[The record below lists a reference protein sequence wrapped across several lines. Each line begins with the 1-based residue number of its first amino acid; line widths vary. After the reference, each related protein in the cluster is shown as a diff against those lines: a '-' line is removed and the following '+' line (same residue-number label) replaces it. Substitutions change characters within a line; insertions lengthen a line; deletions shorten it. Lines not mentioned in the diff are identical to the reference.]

1 MIRGPEPDGAPA
13 IPTWRLTVALGTNQ
27 LLSWGT
33 TFYLPA
39 VITGT
44 AARDLATTQAGILG
58 AFSWSL
64 LVTGICAPRVGKWIG
79 RNGGRGTLAAST
91 IVLAAGLA
99 VLAAAPDLAGWY
111 AGWTVLG
118 AGMALGLYD
127 AAFATAGTL
136 LGPAVSPV
144 ITGVTLIAGFASTV
158 GWPAGAELLRLLGWR
173 GMLLAYAGVQL
184 AVNLPLVVAMIPRG
198 PVVQAQTEVS
208 ADHSSS
214 RRERHAA
221 IAGLAGFFTI
231 RWFLTSAIATHV
243 LHLMAGLGLT
253 AREALA
259 AAMLIGPGQV
269 AGRLLEWVL
278 AGRIGVLT
286 RARLGALLF
295 PAGALVLGFGGPAS
309 ALIFAV
315 LYGMSNGILTV
326 NRGTLPMLVLG
337 PQGYAALLGWLA
349 LPVLLAQAA
358 APPLSAPLVE
368 ALAANMVLLL
378 AGGVAFGA
386 ALLLLPLRLWQPAG
400 QGRVT

>member
-1 MIRGPEPDGAPA
+1 MIRSAESHDVPA
-13 IPTWRLTVALGTNQ
+13 IPLPRLTVGLGTNQ

-39 VITGT
+39 VIAGT
-44 AARDLATTQAGILG
+44 VARELGTTQAAVLG

-64 LVTGICAPRVGKWIG
+64 LVTGTCAPRVGEWI
-79 RNGGRGTLAAST
+79 GGRGALAAST
-91 IVLAAGLA
+91 LVLATGLVA
-99 VLAAAPDLAGWY
+99 LAAAPDLAGWY
-111 AGWTVLG
+111 IGWTILG

-136 LGPAVSPV
+136 LGPAVGPV

-158 GWPAGAELLRLLGWR
+158 GWPAGAELLHVLGWR
-173 GMLLAYAGVQL
+173 GMLLAYAGAQL
-184 AVNLPLVVAMIPRG
+184 AVNLPLVLAIVPRG
-198 PVVQAQTEVS
+198 PVLQSDTGVS
-208 ADHSSS
+208 ADGS
-214 RRERHAA
+214 RTGRERRAA
-221 IAGLAGFFTI
+221 IACLAGFFAI

-243 LHLMAGLGLT
+243 LLLMAGLGLS
-253 AREALA
+253 AGEGLA

-278 AGRIGVLT
+278 AGRMGVLT
-286 RARLGALLF
+286 RARCGALLF
-295 PAGALVLGFGGPAS
+295 PAGALALGLGGPVA
-309 ALIFAV
+309 AAVFAV

-358 APPLSAPLVE
+358 APPVSAPLVG
-368 ALAANMVLLL
+368 ALPAQMVLLL

-386 ALLLLPLRLWQPAG
+386 ALLLLPLRPWQPAG
-400 QGRVT
+400 RGGVT

>member
-1 MIRGPEPDGAPA
+1 MTG
-13 IPTWRLTVALGTNQ
+13 TWRLTLALGTNQ

-44 AARDLATTQAGILG
+44 AARDLGTTQPAVLA

-79 RNGGRGTLAAST
+79 RNGGRGTLGAST
-91 IVLAAGLA
+91 VMLAAGLA
-99 VLAAAPDLAGWY
+99 VLAAAPNLAGWY

-158 GWPAGAELLRLLGWR
+158 GWPAGAELLRTLGWR

-184 AVNLPLVVAMIPRG
+184 AVNFPLVLVMIPRG
-198 PVVQAQTEVS
+198 PVLQALPEVS
-208 ADHSSS
+208 AERS
-214 RRERHAA
+214 RSGRERGAA
-221 IAGLAGFFTI
+221 IACLAGFFTI

-253 AREALA
+253 AREGLA

-269 AGRLLEWVL
+269 AGRLLEWLL
-278 AGRIGVLT
+278 AGRMGVLT
-286 RARLGALLF
+286 RARIGALLF
-295 PAGALVLGFGGPAS
+295 PAGALVLGFGGPTA
-309 ALIFAV
+309 AVIFAV

-358 APPLSAPLVE
+358 APPVAAPLIGVWP
-368 ALAANMVLLL
+368 AQSVLLL

-400 QGRVT
+400 QDRVT